1 MVRYFYAWTPAVV
14 LFGTIGILIN
24 PYLVV
29 IIVMAVMLAVVAALG
44 ALAWAIVSA
53 LYALSRSALGR
64 TIPRPS
70 RERAD
75 TSPRV
80 ALNAG
85 GVGGGGTR

>member
-1 MVRYFYAWTPAVV
+1 MTLATP
-14 LFGTIGILIN
+14 LIRDPRN
-24 PYLVV
+24 ALEPTLHAPAQEVKS
-29 IIVMAVMLAVVAALG
+29 VMAVLLAVVAALG